1 MSEVPNITA
10 PNGMPRP
17 EVGLVGQDLNAFAI
31 LAECQRAMR
40 LADFPKAD
48 IDKFY
53 DEAVASDYNH
63 LLQTARVWCRVT

>member
-1 MSEVPNITA
+1 MTKEVVLA

-17 EVGLVGQDLNAFAI
+17 EVSLAGEGGNAFNI
-31 LAECQRAMR
+31 LAICQRAMR
-40 LADFPKAD
+40 LANFPKVD

-63 LLQTARVWCRVT
+63 LLQTASVWCHVT